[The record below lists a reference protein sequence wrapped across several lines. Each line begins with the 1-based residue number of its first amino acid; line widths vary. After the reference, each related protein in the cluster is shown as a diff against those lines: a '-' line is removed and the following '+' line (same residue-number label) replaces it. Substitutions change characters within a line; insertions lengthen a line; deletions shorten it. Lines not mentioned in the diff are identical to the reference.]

1 MGYNYNMYIDDLE
14 KYCSSNSEMSHK
26 MKELKKIISTMNNE
40 LKKLC
45 IGFTSEDYTREEIK
59 KMDENKIGK
68 LFKFFIE
75 DVKNIYFIYTGED
88 SDVYISGFDF
98 NAIDFH
104 DDTVELIYKRFG
116 CDEHIYIFLTED
128 EFFNEDTK
136 SFLNRMKEEYN
147 KKELAKKQNRE
158 NNKKKNIEYLKKE
171 IEDIKKRL
179 KELTEEDSSSN

>member
-1 MGYNYNMYIDDLE
+1 MGYKYNMYIDELE

-26 MKELKKIISTMNNE
+26 VKELKKIISTMNDE

-45 IGFTSEDYTREEIK
+45 IGFTKEDYTREEIK
-59 KMDENKIGK
+59 KMDEDKIYK
-68 LFKFFIE
+68 LFSFIIE

-88 SDVYISGFDF
+88 SDVYISGFNF
-98 NAIDFH
+98 EAIDFH
-104 DDTVELIYKRFG
+104 DDTVELIYERFG
-116 CDEHIYIFLTED
+116 CDEHICIFLTED

-158 NNKKKNIEYLKKE
+158 NNKKKE
-171 IEDIKKRL
+171 IEELKKRL
-179 KELTEEDSSSN
+179 KELIEEDLSND

>member
-26 MKELKKIISTMNNE
+26 VKELKKIVSTMNDE

-45 IGFTSEDYTREEIK
+45 IGFTSKDYTREEIK
-59 KMDENKIGK
+59 RMDENKIGK

-75 DVKNIYFIYTGED
+75 DVKNIYFEYTDIKNEFHIENIYFDCVEFYD
-88 SDVYISGFDF
+88 DKVEIVYENFG
-98 NAIDFH
+98 
-104 DDTVELIYKRFG
+104 DDGYVNIV
-116 CDEHIYIFLTED
+116 LTED

-136 SFLNRMKEEYN
+136 SFLNRMYEEYN
-147 KKELAKKQNRE
+147 KQELAKKQNRE

-171 IEDIKKRL
+171 IEDLKKRL

>member
-26 MKELKKIISTMNNE
+26 VKELKKIISTMNDE

-45 IGFTSEDYTREEIK
+45 IGFTSKEYTREEIK

-68 LFKFFIE
+68 LFKNFIE
-75 DVKNIYFIYTGED
+75 DVKNIYFEYTDIKNEFYIENVYFD
-88 SDVYISGFDF
+88 YVEFYDDRVEIAYEILSDD
-98 NAIDFH
+98 
-104 DDTVELIYKRFG
+104 
-116 CDEHIYIFLTED
+116 DEHIYVFLTED
-128 EFFNEDTK
+128 EFFNEDSK

-158 NNKKKNIEYLKKE
+158 YNKKKE
-171 IEDIKKRL
+171 IEYLKKRL
-179 KELTEEDSSSN
+179 KELTEENLSND